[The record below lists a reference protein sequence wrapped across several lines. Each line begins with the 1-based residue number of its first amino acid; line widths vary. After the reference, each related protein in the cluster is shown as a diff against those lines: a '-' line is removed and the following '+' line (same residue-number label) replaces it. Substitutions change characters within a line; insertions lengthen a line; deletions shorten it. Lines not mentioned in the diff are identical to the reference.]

1 MKKEILAVI
10 AVITAILVA
19 LFAGKK
25 TAAPTTPG
33 AAQPISPT
41 EDVISG
47 ATLPVATVCKEGSF
61 RCSGTTKQQCVSNR
75 WVTYRRN
82 ATECGY
88 VGTKP
93 TTPEETEVTPKE
105 TVVPTPDNVT
115 DPATWSATCPPN
127 VYDVKYLERVPFP
140 GQPGMYSSVYI
151 TKTVLAT
158 TSDAAAAALGL
169 RAGFN
174 CFVSKNSAAS
184 ATYHTSGVLPA
195 GTIVAGK

>member
-10 AVITAILVA
+10 AVIAAILVA
-19 LFAGKK
+19 IFAGKK
-25 TAAPTTPG
+25 VAAPGLPGVPGTPDT
-33 AAQPISPT
+33 AEPIPIT
-41 EDVISG
+41 KDF
-47 ATLPVATVCKEGSF
+47 VCKEGSL
-61 RCSGTTKQQCVSNR
+61 RCSGTTLQKCVNNA
-75 WVTYRRN
+75 WTTYKRR

-88 VGTKP
+88 VASDTTP
-93 TTPEETEVTPKE
+93 TTTPDVPVTPKE

-115 DPATWSATCPPN
+115 DPATWGATCPPN

-140 GQPGMYSSVYI
+140 GQPGMYSSVYV

-169 RAGFN
+169 KAGYN